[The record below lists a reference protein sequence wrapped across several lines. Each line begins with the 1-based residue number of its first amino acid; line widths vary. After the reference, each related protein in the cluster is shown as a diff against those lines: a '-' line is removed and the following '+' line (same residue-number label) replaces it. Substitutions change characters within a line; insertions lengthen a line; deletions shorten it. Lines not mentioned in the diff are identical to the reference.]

1 MPGLAGMDEEGR
13 GTGGG
18 QGGGDLAPDVPG
30 FAHAGGHHPAT
41 AGQRQLAGAGEVAV
55 DAGADRRQGL
65 ALDLQHPAAAG
76 HQAGRL
82 GVLGGQGGG
91 GGRGLVHAGSVRA
104 GRIG

>member
-13 GTGGG
+13 GAGGG
-18 QGGGDLAPDVPG
+18 QGRGDLAPDVPG
-30 FAHAGGHHPAT
+30 LAHAGGHHPPA
-41 AGQRQLAGAGEVAV
+41 AGKRQLAGAGKLAI
-55 DAGADRRQGL
+55 DPGSDRRQGL
-65 ALDLQHPAAAG
+65 ALDFQHAAATG

-82 GVLGGQGGG
+82 GVLGGQDGG